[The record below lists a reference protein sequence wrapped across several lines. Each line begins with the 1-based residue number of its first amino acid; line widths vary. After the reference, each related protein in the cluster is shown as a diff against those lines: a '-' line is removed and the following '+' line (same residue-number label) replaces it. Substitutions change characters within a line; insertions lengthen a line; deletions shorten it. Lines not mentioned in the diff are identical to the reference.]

1 MSFDIFFQPGRFGGK
16 PVKQKNPFTGEE
28 QSVVPNEPLT
38 LAELK
43 AVRAV
48 LKKAGA
54 KEPDD
59 FGCYVVK
66 VADGG
71 EAEVFGEKL
80 AEGCMVALRG
90 LTPGLVTFLMD
101 LLKAGNWVMLPAME
115 GNPAITASPDH
126 LKGIPKDFPE
136 VITCT
141 SADSLGVLLSGG
153 FGAWK
158 NYRDQV
164 VRGAGKKDKKQR

>member
-1 MSFDIFFQPGRFGGK
+1 MSFDIFFQPCRYSGK
-16 PVKQKNPFTGEE
+16 SVTKKNPFTGQV
-28 QSVVPNEPLT
+28 QSVLESDPLT
-38 LAELK
+38 SAEVK

-48 LKKAGA
+48 LTKAGA
-54 KEPDD
+54 KQPDE
-59 FGCYVVK
+59 FGCYAVR

-71 EAEVFGEKL
+71 EAEVFGEDL
-80 AEGCMVALRG
+80 AESCMVALRG

-126 LKGIPKDFPE
+126 LKGIPKGFPE
-136 VITCT
+136 VTTCT
-141 SADSLGVLLSGG
+141 SADGLGVLLSGG

-158 NYRDQV
+158 TYRDQV
-164 VRGAGKKDKKQR
+164 VGGTGKENKKQR